1 MKKFEKNSK
10 YDGQVIG
17 QILEAYKL
25 AKKQGNH
32 VLMWQQA
39 NLIYEFTQKYVFDV
53 LWKKYGNILG
63 NQEHRDDLIQSV
75 WLKIFEEIEHYD
87 SRKASIT
94 VFLFPWIQHAVT
106 DYCSKNIWK
115 TSPYYA
121 KKISQVDDCIAWCR
135 ARGIEPTPNII
146 SEHTGLS
153 EKTVIVCM
161 NIMQCKDT
169 VTIDS
174 IYEMEILDNKFRTP
188 QEQAIYNE
196 NTKISNEILKRTL
209 SDFEIQVIQILV
221 NLNAVNN
228 RKMRNKASYREIA
241 LCLKREYGI
250 TTTITTIKNTISDI
264 TIKLKDYPKL
274 VQI

>member
-1 MKKFEKNSK
+1 
-10 YDGQVIG
+10 
-17 QILEAYKL
+17 
-25 AKKQGNH
+25 
-32 VLMWQQA
+32 
-39 NLIYEFTQKYVFDV
+39 
-53 LWKKYGNILG
+53 
-63 NQEHRDDLIQSV
+63 
-75 WLKIFEEIEHYD
+75 
-87 SRKASIT
+87 
-94 VFLFPWIQHAVT
+94 
-106 DYCSKNIWK
+106 
-115 TSPYYA
+115 
-121 KKISQVDDCIAWCR
+121 
-135 ARGIEPTPNII
+135 
-146 SEHTGLS
+146 
-153 EKTVIVCM
+153 M